1 MLGRRCSAMPS
12 PTLPRLGFFESLAVL
27 RDVAAPTLAKGV
39 LRRRK
44 PMEASAEWLALDRVA
59 VRRMTRLR
67 DRYGAGPVVLGLPF
81 RRQAL
86 VLTRTDAQRVL
97 AGTPEPFK
105 AASSEKRA
113 ALSHFQPE
121 GVLASH
127 GEARAERR
135 VLNERVLQT
144 ACPVHGLAP
153 RFIQILQQ
161 EMEEL
166 LRRSG
171 PELDW
176 NGFIAAW
183 YRVVRRIA
191 FGDSA
196 RDDDA
201 LTDMLTKLRKDGN
214 WAFAR
219 PKRKRLRKRFLS
231 RLEGYIKAAPTDS
244 LGGQLRL
251 SPKGPNAA
259 PTQQPPQWLFA
270 FEPAAMATFRALALL
285 ATHPQAMGD
294 ARREASRGDL
304 ADLPF
309 LRTVL
314 LESVRLW
321 PTTPAILR
329 QSTAPTDWGGRILPE
344 GAGLLIFAPYFN
356 RDPQLPFADRFAPE
370 IWDGEPLAAVPGVV
384 PFSDG
389 PAFCP
394 GRNLVLL
401 LGAAALGILA
411 GRTAGLLDPDRLD
424 PTRPLPSALDNF
436 TLKFALTDRAQI

>member
-1 MLGRRCSAMPS
+1 MPS

-27 RDVAAPTLAKGV
+27 RDVAIPTLGKGV

-44 PMEASAEWLALDRVA
+44 PMEAAAERLALDRLA

-67 DRYGAGPVVLGLPF
+67 ERYGPGPVVLGLPF
-81 RRQAL
+81 RQQAL
-86 VLTRTDAQRVL
+86 VLSRSDAQRVL
-97 AGTPEPFK
+97 AGTPEPFM

-135 VLNERVLQT
+135 ALNERVLQT

-153 RFIQILQQ
+153 RFIEVLQ
-161 EMEEL
+161 EELDEL

-171 PELDW
+171 AELDW

-196 RDDDA
+196 RDDHA
-201 LTDMLTKLRKDGN
+201 LTEMLTKLRRDGN

-219 PKRKRLRKRFLS
+219 PKRKRLRQRFLS
-231 RLEGYIKAAPTDS
+231 RLEEHIAVAPMDS

-251 SPKGPNAA
+251 SPKGAHAA
-259 PTQQPPQWLFA
+259 PAQQPPQWLFA

-285 ATHPQAMGD
+285 ATHPQAMAN
-294 ARREASRGDL
+294 ARQEASRGDL

-314 LESVRLW
+314 LDSVRLW

-329 QSTAPTDWGGRILPE
+329 QSTAPTDWGGRVLPK
-344 GAGLLIFAPYFN
+344 GAGLLILAPYFN

-370 IWDGEPLAAVPGVV
+370 IWDGEPLAAVPGIV

-394 GRNLVLL
+394 ARNLVLL

-411 GRTAGLLDPDRLD
+411 PRTAGLADADRLD

-436 TLKFALTDRAQI
+436 TLKFALTAGVRP